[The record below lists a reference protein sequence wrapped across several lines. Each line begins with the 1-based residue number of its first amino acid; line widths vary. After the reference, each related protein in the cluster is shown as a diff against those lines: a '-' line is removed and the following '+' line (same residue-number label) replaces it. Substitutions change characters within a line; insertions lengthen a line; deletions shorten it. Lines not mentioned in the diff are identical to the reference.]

1 MMKSVKAEQIIH
13 LGRVLSVDSSVGS
26 IEILLEDGG
35 DCGSCPAAKLCNHG
49 SKSENKVVVMSDD
62 TFEVG
67 EKVRVVGTEMMHR
80 KAIVLVLVC
89 PCLLLIATMV
99 MVYLLTLDE
108 SVAAL
113 SGLGLMLVFFIVLYL
128 CRNRI
133 AREFVFRVEKL

>member
-1 MMKSVKAEQIIH
+1 MKSVKAEQIIH
-13 LGRVLSVDSSVGS
+13 LGKVLSVDSSVGS

-49 SKSENKVVVMSDD
+49 PKSENKVVVMSDD

-80 KAIVLVLVC
+80 KAIVLALVC
-89 PCLLLIATMV
+89 PCLLQIATMV

-113 SGLGLMLVFFIVLYL
+113 SGLGLMLVFFIVLYV

>member
-1 MMKSVKAEQIIH
+1 MKSVKAEQIIH
-13 LGRVLSVDSSVGS
+13 LGKVLSVDSSVGS

-49 SKSENKVVVMSDD
+49 PKSENKVVVMSDD
-62 TFEVG
+62 TFDVG

-80 KAIVLVLVC
+80 KAIVLALVC

-113 SGLGLMLVFFIVLYL
+113 SGVGLMLVFFIVLDV

>member
-1 MMKSVKAEQIIH
+1 MKSVKAEQIIH
-13 LGRVLSVDSSVGS
+13 LGKVLSVDSSVGS

-49 SKSENKVVVMSDD
+49 PKSENKVVVMSDD

-80 KAIVLVLVC
+80 KAIVLALVC

-113 SGLGLMLVFFIVLYL
+113 SGLGLMLEFCIVLYV

>member
-13 LGRVLSVDSSVGS
+13 LGKVLSVDSSVGS

-49 SKSENKVVVMSDD
+49 PKSENKVVVMSDD

-80 KAIVLVLVC
+80 KAIVLALVC

-113 SGLGLMLVFFIVLYL
+113 SGLGLMLVFFIVLYV

>member
-1 MMKSVKAEQIIH
+1 
-13 LGRVLSVDSSVGS
+13 
-26 IEILLEDGG
+26 GG

-49 SKSENKVVVMSDD
+49 PKSENKVVVMSDD

-80 KAIVLVLVC
+80 KAIVLALVC

-113 SGLGLMLVFFIVLYL
+113 SGLGLMLVFFIVLYV

>member
-1 MMKSVKAEQIIH
+1 MKSVKAEQIVH
-13 LGRVLSVDSSVGS
+13 LGKVLSVDSSVGS

-49 SKSENKVVVMSDD
+49 PKSENKVVVMSDD

-80 KAIVLVLVC
+80 KAIVLALVC

-113 SGLGLMLVFFIVLYL
+113 SGLGLMLVFFIVLYVY
-128 CRNRI
+128 RNRI

>member
-1 MMKSVKAEQIIH
+1 MKSVKAEQIIH
-13 LGRVLSVDSSVGS
+13 LGKVLSVDSSVGS

-49 SKSENKVVVMSDD
+49 PKSENKVVVMSDD

-80 KAIVLVLVC
+80 KAIVLALVC
-89 PCLLLIATMV
+89 PCLLQIATMV

-113 SGLGLMLVFFIVLYL
+113 SGLGLMLVFFIVLYA

>member
-1 MMKSVKAEQIIH
+1 MMKSVKAEQIMH
-13 LGRVLSVDSSVGS
+13 LGKVLSVDSSVGS
-26 IEILLEDGG
+26 VEILLEDGG
-35 DCGSCPAAKLCNHG
+35 HCGSCPAAKSCNHG
-49 SKSENKVVVMSDD
+49 PKSENKVVVMSDD
-62 TFEVG
+62 AFEVG

-80 KAIVLVLVC
+80 KAIVLALLC

-113 SGLGLMLVFFIVLYL
+113 SGLGLMLVFFIVLYV

>member
-1 MMKSVKAEQIIH
+1 MKSVKAEQIVH
-13 LGRVLSVDSSVGS
+13 LGKVLSVDSSVGS

-49 SKSENKVVVMSDD
+49 PKSENKVVVMSDD

-80 KAIVLVLVC
+80 KAIVLALVC

-113 SGLGLMLVFFIVLYL
+113 SGLGLMLVFFIVLYM